1 MSAKT
6 REQLYSDFSNNQT
19 ATGEKFAD
27 LIDSF
32 KMVQSAVSDPAA
44 SGTSI
49 TFIAT
54 ISQDTNGVITVTKKT
69 VNFNGYQTVAGMS
82 AYQTVAGMSAY
93 QTVAG
98 MSDYQTVADMAGY
111 QNMDLQQVDDVTVAA
126 GETQTINHNMK
137 HYPTVRLID
146 ENGVE
151 VDRREYT
158 VTHIDSMSL
167 KLELGVSLTDRYK
180 YILD

>member
-1 MSAKT
+1 MSVKT
-6 REQLYSDFSNNQT
+6 KEQLKQDFSDNQT
-19 ATGEKFAD
+19 ATGAKFAD
-27 LIDSF
+27 LIDSL
-32 KMVQSAVSDPAA
+32 KAVQSAVSDPAA

-54 ISQDTNGVITVTKKT
+54 ISQDANGVITVTKKT
-69 VNFNGYQTVAGMS
+69 VNFNGYQTTAG
-82 AYQTVAGMSAY
+82 
-93 QTVAG
+93 
-98 MSDYQTVADMAGY
+98 MAGY
-111 QNMDLQQVDDVTVAA
+111 QNNDLQKVGDVTVGA
-126 GETQTINHNMK
+126 GQQQDINHNRK

-151 VDRREYT
+151 VDTREYT
-158 VTHIDSMSL
+158 VTHVDNMNL

>member
-6 REQLYSDFSNNQT
+6 RQQLYSDFSNNQT
-19 ATGEKFAD
+19 ATGEKFKD

-32 KMVQSAVSDPAA
+32 KMIQAAVSDPAA

-69 VNFNGYQTVAGMS
+69 VNFNGYQT
-82 AYQTVAGMSAY
+82 T
-93 QTVAG
+93 
-98 MSDYQTVADMAGY
+98 ADMAGY
-111 QNMDLQQVDDVTVAA
+111 QNLDLQQVGDVMVGADD
-126 GETQTINHNMK
+126 TQDINHNMK
-137 HYPTVRLID
+137 HYPTVRLLD
-146 ENGVE
+146 VE
-151 VDRREYT
+151 TGLEVSPSKYQVKHVDNMN
-158 VTHIDSMSL
+158 VSII
-167 KLELGVSLTDRYK
+167 LGGSLTGRYK